1 MDAVLAL
8 ALAPKLADVLNL
20 EVEEAVEILTDTDS
34 GDTFNIGRAEYVLY
48 SDADADAAC
57 RDSILDSL
65 AYFRPEF
72 LDAHADIGADAIQAM
87 QTQEDH
93 AVIKRLLESL
103 GVLEDVIN
111 DAISSDGRGHFLA
124 GYDFEEI
131 DLSSQWFIYR
141 TN

>member
-8 ALAPKLADVLNL
+8 ALAPKLADVLDL
-20 EVEEAVEILTDTDS
+20 EVEDAVEILTDTDS
-34 GDTFNIGRAEYVLY
+34 GDTFDVGRAEYVLY

-57 RDSILDSL
+57 RDSILESL
-65 AYFRPEF
+65 AYFRPGF
-72 LDAHADIGADAIQAM
+72 LDAHADIGTDAIEAIQAK
-87 QTQEDH
+87 EDH
-93 AVIKRLLESL
+93 EAMRRLLERL

-124 GYDFEEI
+124 GYDSEEI
-131 DLSSQWFIYR
+131 DLSAHWFIYR